1 MELEWSK
8 RRLLELVRKAY
19 HGEVMLPD
27 FQRNF
32 VWARNDIEELIC
44 SLLERMC
51 ISTFLI
57 QRVNQQMFLLK

>member
-8 RRLLELVRKAY
+8 KKLLELVRKAY

-44 SLLERMC
+44 SLLEKNVYRYIPYTASKSNGC
-51 ISTFLI
+51 SF
-57 QRVNQQMFLLK
+57 

>member
-8 RRLLELVRKAY
+8 NKLLELVRKAY

-32 VWARNDIEELIC
+32 VWARNNIEELIC
-44 SLLERMC
+44 SLLERMF
-51 ISTFLI
+51 IGTFLI
-57 QRVNQQMFLLK
+57 QASKSNRCSF